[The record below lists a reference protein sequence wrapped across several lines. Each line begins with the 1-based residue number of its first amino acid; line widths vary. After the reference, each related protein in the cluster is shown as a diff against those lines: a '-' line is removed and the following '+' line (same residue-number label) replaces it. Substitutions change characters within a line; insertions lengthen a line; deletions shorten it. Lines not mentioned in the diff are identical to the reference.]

1 MKHNAKKTLALL
13 LALVMVLSLV
23 PAMGIAAYA
32 DDTSYT
38 LTIPST
44 LNVANS
50 GWNATDGISAT
61 GTLAEGKK
69 LTVTAASDDEFAL
82 VFGENKVN
90 YKLAESGDTNTTY
103 ANATE
108 KTAWEYTSLS
118 SDATTQ
124 PMGVVVEDYSSK
136 PAGTYQDTVTFTASV
151 VSASTP
157 LDNTTTAWTA
167 GTFAVP
173 AGGLTYGDAITVSGD
188 VTLVLTD
195 GETLTLNKGI
205 GLASGAT
212 LTVEGNG
219 TMNVNGTNEST
230 ASTVAG
236 SGTIILTSGT
246 LTAKGGNGAGIS
258 GWVHDQTKSAGGVAI
273 NGAVT
278 VSGGT
283 LTATG
288 GNGGSIDSN
297 GNANYAGVG
306 GAAISGSV
314 TVNGGTVTATGGNG
328 GNLKV
333 TISGGTDDERAG
345 NGGAAIGGDATI
357 TSGTWTATNGS
368 NGTYN
373 VTSGCYGCS
382 AGTGGKAVAGT
393 VTDNR

>member
-1 MKHNAKKTLALL
+1 MKHNEKKTLALL

-151 VSASTP
+151 GSASTP
-157 LDNTTTAWTA
+157 LDNTTTAWSA

-173 AGGLTYGDAITVSGD
+173 AGGLTYSDAITVSGD

-205 GLASGAT
+205 SIAEGAT
-212 LTVEGNG
+212 LTIQGNG
-219 TMNVNGTNEST
+219 TMNVSGTNSST

-236 SGTIILTSGT
+236 NGTLVLTSGT
-246 LTAKGGNGAGIS
+246 LTAKGGNGGSYADREAKS
-258 GWVHDQTKSAGGVAI
+258 GSKQAGGVAI

-288 GNGGSIDSN
+288 GAGGSIGGFN
-297 GNANYAGVG
+297 VNVTAGAG

-314 TVNGGTVTATGGNG
+314 TLVSGTLTATGGNG
-328 GNLKV
+328 GN
-333 TISGGTDDERAG
+333 GGQYSTGTAG
-345 NGGAAIGGDATI
+345 AGGAAIGGDLTVNG
-357 TSGTWTATNGS
+357 GTMTTTNGS
-368 NGTYN
+368 NGSEIGTTA
-373 VTSGCYGCS
+373 VTVG
-382 AGTGGKAVAGT
+382 AGGKAVAGT

>member
-1 MKHNAKKTLALL
+1 MKIRKTLLS
-13 LALVMVLSLV
+13 LALSGTMALGLLPGMS
-23 PAMGIAAYA
+23 AYA
-32 DDTSYT
+32 DSSYT

-82 VFGENKVN
+82 VSGENKVN

-124 PMGVVVEDYSSK
+124 SMGVVVEDYSSK

-157 LDNTTTAWTA
+157 LNNTTTAWTA

-173 AGGLTYGDAITVSGD
+173 AGGLTYSDAITVSGD

-195 GETLTLNKGI
+195 GTTLTLNKGI
-205 GLASGAT
+205 SLASGAT
-212 LTVEGNG
+212 LTVQGNG

-236 SGTIILTSGT
+236 TGTIILTSGT
-246 LTAKGGNGAGIS
+246 LTAKGGNGES
-258 GWVHDQTKSAGGVAI
+258 FSDMMEDDQTGASGGVAI
-273 NGAVT
+273 NGNVT
-278 VSGGT
+278 INGGNA
-283 LTATG
+283 TATG
-288 GNGGSIDSN
+288 GNGGNLNVTISGGIDN
-297 GNANYAGVG
+297 TRAGNG

-314 TVNGGTVTATGGNG
+314 TVN
-328 GNLKV
+328 
-333 TISGGTDDERAG
+333 AG
-345 NGGAAIGGDATI
+345 V
-357 TSGTWTATNGS
+357 WTATNGS
-368 NGTYN
+368 NGSFTGY
-373 VTSGCYGCS
+373 TSDSNDCS